1 MYMHIYIYIYRPLAC
16 TGQWPNKPAEIAS
29 DEAAM
34 RYRCSWKDLKDM
46 ALWTVLTH
54 DACGMVYFVLT
65 YTYALELIAN
75 VSRSSSRIRRRHER
89 RQLNK
94 ILGMKSR
101 LREWGGRGGKWTA
114 RSQFQRR
121 GARLTVSGPK
131 RHRKA
136 DAEADRR
143 CMVAAV
149 RSMVDSPVAVPVL

>member
-1 MYMHIYIYIYRPLAC
+1 MQKWKPPGTSIVEDNPNGRYLVMYQEKRKSVSWTLRGHDKACFLVLQHAWEWYVENTGQERIHIHAHICTCIHIYRPLAC

-75 VSRSSSRIRRRHER
+75 VSRSSSRIRRRH
-89 RQLNK
+89 
-94 ILGMKSR
+94 
-101 LREWGGRGGKWTA
+101 
-114 RSQFQRR
+114 
-121 GARLTVSGPK
+121 
-131 RHRKA
+131 
-136 DAEADRR
+136 D
-143 CMVAAV
+143 MVY
-149 RSMVDSPVAVPVL
+149 M

>member
-1 MYMHIYIYIYRPLAC
+1 MHIYIYIYRPLAC

-101 LREWGGRGGKWTA
+101 LREWGEFQGFKSRRHGPEELEDSVKALATA
-114 RSQFQRR
+114 AAS
-121 GARLTVSGPK
+121 A
-131 RHRKA
+131 KA
-136 DAEADRR
+136 L
-143 CMVAAV
+143 AA
-149 RSMVDSPVAVPVL
+149 AA

>member
-1 MYMHIYIYIYRPLAC
+1 MRRTIVLFGVVQSKSRDGASSLFSGWGAAHFLMRLAC

-75 VSRSSSRIRRRHER
+75 VSRSSSRIRRRH
-89 RQLNK
+89 
-94 ILGMKSR
+94 
-101 LREWGGRGGKWTA
+101 
-114 RSQFQRR
+114 
-121 GARLTVSGPK
+121 
-131 RHRKA
+131 
-136 DAEADRR
+136 D
-143 CMVAAV
+143 MVY
-149 RSMVDSPVAVPVL
+149 M